1 MAVGELSSTR
11 GPSLDVVPSSFPP
24 ARQRIYTPHDLQV
37 LDLLAAPVWIFDV
50 RRKSMRWANAA
61 AVQLWSAQSL
71 EELLQRDFAQGM
83 SKASETSMNDW
94 LYKFHEGQTNQV
106 TVSSIVHTETYKE
119 DYLYFG
125 LVLGS

>member
-1 MAVGELSSTR
+1 
-11 GPSLDVVPSSFPP
+11 
-24 ARQRIYTPHDLQV
+24 
-37 LDLLAAPVWIFDV
+37 
-50 RRKSMRWANAA
+50 MRWANAA